1 MARGKATFR
10 KSDVE
15 RAIRAATAGGLVVV
29 RIEIERD
36 GKIVLMAANDNVPGA
51 MREGQNEWDDAA

>member
-1 MARGKATFR
+1 MPRGKATFR

-15 RAIRAATAGGLVVV
+15 RAIRAATAGGLV
-29 RIEIERD
+29 EPG
-36 GKIVLMAANDNVPGA
+36 GKIILMAANDNVPDA